1 MKRSSGSRKTAE
13 LSKSILQQLNMYTRA
28 AGAAGVGVLA
38 LSQSAAAKIVYTPA
52 NVTFGL
58 NQYGKYPIDFNHDGI
73 TDLTLSFFHTV
84 RSVGFT
90 SSFREYADRPNSVW
104 RAPVGSRLAN
114 CTKAGGIIGRDRN
127 FAYGSLY
134 VGYVKG
140 SDGKFLYGGLCEK
153 HGKGVNDGYLGVRFM
168 INGEPHFGWVRL
180 TVMGG
185 HPFKAE
191 LTGYA
196 YETIPNK
203 AIIAGKTNG
212 PDDISIEEP
221 GAALT
226 TPTPGPATLGALAL
240 GARGLSLW
248 RREEPVAAT

>member
-52 NVTFGL
+52 NITFGL

-127 FAYGSLY
+127 SPMEASTWDTSREAMANSSM
-134 VGYVKG
+134 VVCAR
-140 SDGKFLYGGLCEK
+140 SMEK
-153 HGKGVNDGYLGVRFM
+153 ALM
-168 INGEPHFGWVRL
+168 
-180 TVMGG
+180 T
-185 HPFKAE
+185 
-191 LTGYA
+191 
-196 YETIPNK
+196 
-203 AIIAGKTNG
+203 AIWA
-212 PDDISIEEP
+212 
-221 GAALT
+221 
-226 TPTPGPATLGALAL
+226 
-240 GARGLSLW
+240 
-248 RREEPVAAT
+248 